1 MSSLLTKIRPEPG
14 EDDRC
19 FLWDL
24 ICNILLP
31 VRQAVDELLAKG
43 TPQLAE
49 GTGRREAGE
58 DNDTAPLRAKEL
70 QPHLRSDEG
79 IFTSFLDGC
88 CGFTV

>member
-1 MSSLLTKIRPEPG
+1 MSSLLTKIRPG

-49 GTGRREAGE
+49 GTGRLEAGE
-58 DNDTAPLRAKEL
+58 DNDRPHCG

-79 IFTSFLDGC
+79 IFTSFLNGR